1 LNKIDYWFKK
11 IEKTMSD
18 SDKNSDEKDNETIIE
33 KLNEHKDT
41 KEKDEIF
48 ENIFNNKIKRE
59 E

>member
-1 LNKIDYWFKK
+1 
-11 IEKTMSD
+11 MSD